1 MSLLDPS
8 PYKSV
13 TADLPAELLQLGV
26 QLSAQQSSRRLAGI
40 HCKVAEPTGES
51 LYCQIII
58 PISLPVKILYKNIY
72 FILVK

>member
-8 PYKSV
+8 LYKSV

-40 HCKVAEPTGES
+40 HCKVAAPMGES
-51 LYCQIII
+51 LLYCQIII
-58 PISLPVKILYKNIY
+58 PISLPVKILYKI
-72 FILVK
+72 FILF